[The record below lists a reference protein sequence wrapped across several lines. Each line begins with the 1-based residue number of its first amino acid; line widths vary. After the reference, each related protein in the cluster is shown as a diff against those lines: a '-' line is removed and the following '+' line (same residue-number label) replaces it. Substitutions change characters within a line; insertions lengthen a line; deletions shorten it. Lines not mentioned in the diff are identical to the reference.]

1 MNSAIY
7 LARMVTRIIGHT
19 LLRIFD
25 SYATAPRRFMDR
37 CGVIFLVCLLFGIAC
52 GALVTWLGAALGLVP
67 GIYGE
72 DFTLLLYM
80 GMFGEHQYTFALF
93 TELAIGL
100 FAVRVWRDG
109 VGVLGERS
117 FGRVWGSITHLNW
130 VVFGVCFL
138 ALLALKLLLFD
149 HVFDLTGLRDEYFDG
164 FDDSIGPRK
173 YRFLKY
179 LNDVFAE
186 ALSWMPVAMSVLLL
200 HKEARM
206 PVKGEAAG
214 KALRGWVAIAILNFL
229 IVSLEWAV
237 LDYVKRFL
245 LPIFSIPFEA
255 SLIPMVINGL
265 LVMLLGGLL
274 LPAHL
279 LCIAV
284 PFEEW
289 AGKGRPDEP
298 DDFDPGRRQPSSE
311 NPAGS
316 ST

>member
-25 SYATAPRRFMDR
+25 FYATAPRRFVDR
-37 CGVIFLVCLLFGIAC
+37 CGVIFLVCLLFGLVSA
-52 GALVTWLGAALGLVP
+52 ALVTSLAWSFGLIHDLYAEDLNMVLWL
-67 GIYGE
+67 
-72 DFTLLLYM
+72 
-80 GMFGEHQYTFALF
+80 GMFGQGQYTFAIF
-93 TELAIGL
+93 AELALGL
-100 FAVRVWRDG
+100 FVVRVWRDG
-109 VGVLGERS
+109 EGVLGERS
-117 FGRVWGSITHLNW
+117 FGQVWGSITHLNW

-186 ALSWMPVAMSVLLL
+186 ALSWAPVAMTVLLL

-206 PVKGEAAG
+206 PMKGEAAR
-214 KALRGWVAIAILNFL
+214 KALRVWIAIAILNFL

-237 LDYVKRFL
+237 LDYAKRFL
-245 LPIFSIPFEA
+245 LPLFSIPFEA

-289 AGKGRPDEP
+289 AGQGRPSEP
-298 DDFDPGRRQPSSE
+298 DAFELARPRPASE
-311 NPAGS
+311 NPDDS